1 MEVYLLFLTKAINLT
16 ITVNNFPEQLK
27 KSKVILLYK
36 KQEPLQKENYR
47 PVSLLS
53 HISKVCERIIYR
65 QININIQDKLL
76 KHITG
81 FQKSHETRH
90 SFITMLQKWKSALDK
105 NENICVLFMDRLN
118 IFDTI
123 NHDLLLAKLKV
134 CWFLINALDLMFS
147 YLINPKTIS
156 ANK

>member
-36 KQEPLQKENYR
+36 KPEPLQKENYR
-47 PVSLLS
+47 PVNLLS

-90 SFITMLQKWKSALDK
+90 LSSPCYK
-105 NENICVLFMDRLN
+105 NEKVL
-118 IFDTI
+118 
-123 NHDLLLAKLKV
+123 
-134 CWFLINALDLMFS
+134 
-147 YLINPKTIS
+147 
-156 ANK
+156 